1 MARAAAKRKPKTPH
15 HDDAYRKKHK
25 DSGGQRYEDT
35 LFFSRIRKQAKWVF
49 VLLILA
55 FGLGF
60 VLFGVGSSNLG
71 GLSDVFS
78 GIGGGGSGTPSV
90 DKPLKR
96 TQKDPKD
103 AKAWN
108 DLATAYDL
116 KGDYVL
122 AIPAW
127 ETYVQLRPKD
137 ADGLTRLA
145 TDYEQQFSAQT
156 NDAALAQAEAQTAQS
171 SSFGPPP
178 TSPLGRALGNTPDP
192 IGSAVSQAANTR
204 FNDALSARQV
214 TATQLVGVY
223 QKLAKVQPADSG
235 TQFQLAQAA
244 ENAGDSAAA
253 IAAYKSFLKLA
264 PDDLNAAQ
272 AKARLKAL
280 QAQATASASSSGG

>member
-35 LFFSRIRKQAKWVF
+35 LFFNRIRKQAKWVF

-60 VLFGVGSSNLG
+60 VLFGVGSSDLG
-71 GLSDVFS
+71 GLSDIFN
-78 GIGGGGSGTPSV
+78 GIGGSGNGTPSIE
-90 DKPLKR
+90 KPLKR
-96 TQKDPKD
+96 TQENPKD
-103 AKAWN
+103 AQAWN
-108 DLATAYDL
+108 DLASAYDL
-116 KGDYVL
+116 KGDYAS

-127 ETYVQLRPKD
+127 EAYVKLRPKD
-137 ADGLTRLA
+137 ADGLTRLG
-145 TDYEQQFSAQT
+145 TDYEQQFAAQT
-156 NDAALAQAEAQTAQS
+156 DDAILAQQEAQSAVAT
-171 SSFGPPP
+171 SFGPPP
-178 TSPLGRALGNTPDP
+178 TSPLGRALASTPDP
-192 IGSAVSQAANTR
+192 IGSAISESANTR
-204 FNDALSARQV
+204 FNTALSARQA

-223 QKLAKVQPADSG
+223 LKLGKVQPTDSG

-244 ENAGDSAAA
+244 ENAGNTETAV
-253 IAAYKSFLKLA
+253 AAYRQFLKLA

-280 QAQATASASSSGG
+280 LAQSTASAPSPAG